1 MPNKTLSEIFGG
13 QRQGAGARPPLS
25 QIFGSESGSTEAK
38 PGFIDTAIEQLGRP
52 AAAARRGLMTTLKKN
67 NSSQG
72 EFFGAEKAIGQGLK
86 DFGKSLF
93 GWESTEGAPSG
104 MDILQETKL
113 TPGGYSAKD
122 LVNEQP
128 VKQVTTQALT
138 SLAGPIPNLAARFM
152 APEAYKKA
160 EDISPQAYGL
170 AVEAAADPLNI
181 PVFEGVKAVG
191 GLLPKTSGFLKNS
204 GARLAETMTGVPKA
218 DFLNYIDENEAITAL
233 KQKYGSGWKQAF
245 DEFRDRTRGAID
257 TKRKGLNEQIGA
269 TLASTPENASINAQS
284 LFSQLQQER
293 AKLNPALPSEKA
305 SMDKIDSMMD
315 MVGSLADEKGAISPQ
330 NAYKLQREFWQN
342 SKFTDP
348 ATLLPNPEASQ
359 RAARGA
365 GVATRSK
372 VADAM
377 PEIADANSKL
387 SQLHGIE
394 DTLSPGLVDNNKAA
408 HSLVRGGTDP
418 NSVEW
423 QQLKQLGD
431 WLGVDLNKE
440 AKQLA
445 AYKRFSDVKLSPFDS
460 TGKANYRMGLGA
472 LGGLATFGNSEGS
485 PESRLLKSLGV
496 GAAFSSPR
504 TYKGLID
511 AGLLAGR
518 QGRKVLKGAQGAMEG
533 LERGGE
539 KLGNAGRG
547 LLKGTKE
554 FIKDEEGAF
563 DPEAL
568 RKLLKPGTENTYD
581 LKKAREV
588 VGEPKRGLLDKVEGP
603 ADTIDLSS
611 KSTTQRDRFLDYAE
625 ELGVNPSEANN
636 IFEDSESHKEALSKL
651 LEASKVTPD
660 QKALASPKARRSD
673 AVDAAAR
680 GKISRGMKIMSE
692 EGKSFEVVDINPD
705 TGLVMMKT
713 PDGGTSFEYA
723 DTIEEFL
730 GEANP
735 GASVTSLDIE
745 PQKGLMRD
753 KPAEVRGFTRSPG
766 SDYPAAGI
774 PELKSNE
781 VFTAADGK
789 QYKVEQYSHRDPKGG
804 RVYWVNDPNARD
816 WGSSVQKTE
825 RELFGDKY
833 KDVFAKEDA
842 SRTSNEKMMSDIDKK
857 TKIQFK
863 AVPMGRSP
871 DPGRGNE
878 YAVRMLRLRDD
889 FARFASDAHGDRWL
903 DFSDDKI
910 NELKKQWQKSSPIY
924 KELVTDWAQKQGSLN
939 RGENVTNLSVEGG
952 PSSPK
957 DPRFKKGEGFKYEKG
972 ITGQELKSEKRG
984 LIKTKDTYDR
994 DTQLERFTRAMQNS
1008 RIRKQGEPI
1017 KQGVAYMLENGR
1029 DAYVKE
1035 ILEDGTVVVDFGS
1048 GKLMTFSPERFN
1060 EMTGPITPVRPV
1072 YKPAEPGP
1080 RPPKPQPPKPKPG
1093 KPKGKK

>member
-113 TPGGYSAKD
+113 TPGGYSVKD

-128 VKQVTTQALT
+128 VKQVTTQAIT

-181 PVFEGVKAVG
+181 PIVEGVKAVG

-293 AKLNPALPSEKA
+293 ARLNPALPSEKA

-496 GAAFSSPR
+496 GAALSSPR

-539 KLGNAGRG
+539 KLGNVSRE

-581 LKKAREV
+581 LKKAREA
-588 VGEPKRGLLDKVEGP
+588 VGEPKRGLLDKIEGP
-603 ADTIDLSS
+603 ADVADFIDP
-611 KSTTQRDRFLDYAE
+611 KIAK
-625 ELGVNPSEANN
+625 
-636 IFEDSESHKEALSKL
+636 KEAERVARQSARDAKKL
-651 LEASKVTPD
+651 EDLEAQFAPGSSWSGPSGKKYKVLDTEASDEGLFVKVEYLDTSGGRNDGKLTTSWEKAGDPKVFYDRAPD
-660 QKALASPKARRSD
+660 E
-673 AVDAAAR
+673 AA
-680 GKISRGMKIMSE
+680 
-692 EGKSFEVVDINPD
+692 
-705 TGLVMMKT
+705 
-713 PDGGTSFEYA
+713 
-723 DTIEEFL
+723 
-730 GEANP
+730 
-735 GASVTSLDIE
+735 VTSLDIE
-745 PQKGLMRD
+745 PQPKGLLPE
-753 KPAEVRGFTRSPG
+753 KPGEVKGFTTSPN
-766 SDYPAAGI
+766 SKYPASGI
-774 PELKSNE
+774 PELRPGEK
-781 VFTAADGK
+781 VTLPDGR
-789 QYKVEQYSHRDPKGG
+789 QVRIEDVYSHRDQKNG
-804 RVYWVNDPNARD
+804 RVYWVNDPDGPGTRD
-816 WGSSVQKTE
+816 MVQMSE

-842 SRTSNEKMMSDIDKK
+842 SRKSQNEMMDRISKK
-857 TKIQFK
+857 TGAQLK
-863 AVPMGRSP
+863 AVPP
-871 DPGRGNE
+871 VPKTELDPHKAHLIRQ
-878 YAVRMLRLRDD
+878 D
-889 FARFASDAHGDRWL
+889 FLKHMSEKYGDRWL
-903 DFSDDKI
+903 DFSDKEIENATNLWRSDPKTI
-910 NELKKQWQKSSPIY
+910 ERLNAAKPKSA
-924 KELVTDWAQKQGSLN
+924 D
-939 RGENVTNLSVEGG
+939 VTNLSVEGG
-952 PSSPK
+952 PSSPR
-957 DPRFKKGEGFKYEKG
+957 DPRFKKGIGFWEGQPVIKDGERKDMSG
-972 ITGQELKSEKRG
+972 VVIASKRG
-984 LIKTKDTYDR
+984 LIK
-994 DTQLERFTRAMQNS
+994 
-1008 RIRKQGEPI
+1008 
-1017 KQGVAYMLENGR
+1017 
-1029 DAYVKE
+1029 
-1035 ILEDGTVVVDFGS
+1035 
-1048 GKLMTFSPERFN
+1048 
-1060 EMTGPITPVRPV
+1060 
-1072 YKPAEPGP
+1072 KP
-1080 RPPKPQPPKPKPG
+1080 
-1093 KPKGKK
+1093 PKGKK

>member
-539 KLGNAGRG
+539 KLGNVSRG

-581 LKKAREV
+581 LKKAREM

-603 ADTIDLSS
+603 ADVVPHETPWRTITPSDREIA
-611 KSTTQRDRFLDYAE
+611 QR
-625 ELGVNPSEANN
+625 LGA
-636 IFEDSESHKEALSKL
+636 
-651 LEASKVTPD
+651 KVF
-660 QKALASPKARRSD
+660 K
-673 AVDAAAR
+673 
-680 GKISRGMKIMSE
+680 
-692 EGKSFEVVDINPD
+692 EGKQLTEKELDFLAKTKNKIGGGRTENPELYSFRD
-705 TGLVMMKT
+705 
-713 PDGGTSFEYA
+713 A
-723 DTIEEFL
+723 IEEAEQAHFDL
-730 GEANP
+730 RRVEFEKERAAQNP
-735 GASVTSLDIE
+735 GSYEDFKTTPAKKEEPRGLLTSLDIE
-745 PQKGLMRD
+745 PERGLLRD
-753 KPAEVRGFTRSPG
+753 KPGEVKGFVKDPKAG
-766 SDYPAAGI
+766 YPTYGI
-774 PELKSNE
+774 PELKSGE
-781 VFTAADGK
+781 TFTAADGK
-789 QYKVEQYSHRDPKGG
+789 QYKVEQYSHRDPSGG
-804 RVYWVNDPNARD
+804 RVYWVNDPSARD
-816 WGSSVQKTE
+816 WGSSIQKTE

-842 SRTSNEKMMSDIDKK
+842 SRKAQNEMMDRISKKSD
-857 TKIQFK
+857 
-863 AVPMGRSP
+863 
-871 DPGRGNE
+871 
-878 YAVRMLRLRDD
+878 RMSGATRPLANAPELDGGKRFLLQQD
-889 FARFASDAHGDRWL
+889 FLNWVSERYGDRWL
-903 DFSDDKI
+903 DMSDKEARQVAELWRTDPKTLERI
-910 NELKKQWQKSSPIY
+910 NTLKQPPKSA
-924 KELVTDWAQKQGSLN
+924 D
-939 RGENVTNLSVEGG
+939 VTNLSVEGG

-957 DPRFKKGEGFKYEKG
+957 DPRFKKGVGFWEGQPLIKDGEKKDMSG
-972 ITGQELKSEKRG
+972 VVITSKRG
-984 LIKTKDTYDR
+984 LIK
-994 DTQLERFTRAMQNS
+994 
-1008 RIRKQGEPI
+1008 
-1017 KQGVAYMLENGR
+1017 
-1029 DAYVKE
+1029 
-1035 ILEDGTVVVDFGS
+1035 
-1048 GKLMTFSPERFN
+1048 
-1060 EMTGPITPVRPV
+1060 
-1072 YKPAEPGP
+1072 KP
-1080 RPPKPQPPKPKPG
+1080 
-1093 KPKGKK
+1093 PKGKK